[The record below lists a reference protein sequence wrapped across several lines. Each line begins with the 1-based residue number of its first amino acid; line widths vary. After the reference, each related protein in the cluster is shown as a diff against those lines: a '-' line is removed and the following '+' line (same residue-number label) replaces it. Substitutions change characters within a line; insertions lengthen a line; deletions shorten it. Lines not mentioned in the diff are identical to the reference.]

1 MQSAIQTAKTNNLV
15 NKILSGDIQEETD
28 YKPSLPVS
36 RTFRITREKDGAN
49 GLFDPNDP
57 SYKSFALAD
66 SSLSAHRKGNVMQT
80 GLSEDDRKY
89 FEYRLGLPKGTL
101 LPTNFNFWGK
111 QRITFKKKGKVLHI
125 DSNDEDLL
133 NYKWLVVH
141 KLVATSRAELKSDP
155 SKVFLITSDE
165 IDSKENNSKFD
176 KITEAVLASSK
187 MTLDAKINFL
197 NIFKSGKF
205 KVNRNATSEY
215 INSIISK
222 IVLQETEEF
231 LLLTKDKDYEYRVLL
246 LKLIEEDVIVKR
258 NNSYFLKGEDDA
270 FANSTAEV
278 IAFLSNP
285 KNNAIIVS
293 LKAKIK

>member
-15 NKILSGDIQEETD
+15 NKILSGDIQEETN

-66 SSLSAHRKGNVMQT
+66 SSLSAHRKGNVMMT

-278 IAFLSNP
+278 VAFLSNP

>member
-111 QRITFKKKGKVLHI
+111 QRITFKKKGKILNI

-133 NYKWLVVH
+133 NYKWLIVH

-176 KITEAVLASSK
+176 KISEAVLASSK

-246 LKLIEEDVIVKR
+246 LKLIEEEVIVKR
-258 NNSYFLKGEDDA
+258 SNSYFLKGEDDA

>member
-15 NKILSGDIQEETD
+15 NKILSGDIQEETN

-66 SSLSAHRKGNVMQT
+66 SSLSAHRKGNVMMT

>member
-111 QRITFKKKGKVLHI
+111 QRITFKKKGKILNI

-285 KNNAIIVS
+285 KNNAVIVS

>member
-111 QRITFKKKGKVLHI
+111 QRITFKKKGKILNI

>member
-15 NKILSGDIQEETD
+15 NKILSGDIQEETN

-66 SSLSAHRKGNVMQT
+66 SSLSAHRKGNVMMT

-176 KITEAVLASSK
+176 KIMIDQIINLNSCFSSFSFINK
-187 MTLDAKINFL
+187 EILTLI
-197 NIFKSGKF
+197 KS
-205 KVNRNATSEY
+205 
-215 INSIISK
+215 
-222 IVLQETEEF
+222 
-231 LLLTKDKDYEYRVLL
+231 
-246 LKLIEEDVIVKR
+246 
-258 NNSYFLKGEDDA
+258 
-270 FANSTAEV
+270 
-278 IAFLSNP
+278 
-285 KNNAIIVS
+285 
-293 LKAKIK
+293 